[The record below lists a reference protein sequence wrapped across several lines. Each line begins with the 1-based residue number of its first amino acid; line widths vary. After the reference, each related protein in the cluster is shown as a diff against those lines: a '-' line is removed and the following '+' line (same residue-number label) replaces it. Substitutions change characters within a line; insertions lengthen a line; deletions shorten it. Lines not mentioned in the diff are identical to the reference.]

1 MPWFKVDDGFYDHP
15 KVLELDMA
23 ARGLWVMAGAYCARH
38 LTDGV
43 ITWRQI
49 KLIGG
54 TQKQAEKLVTAGL
67 WSADDAPP
75 SARRYVFND
84 WRDFQ
89 PTRDEVLSKRREDA
103 ERKRLA
109 RGVKRDKQ
117 QKRENVRAD
126 VHADKQAPSALPGI
140 QAPSA
145 LPDPTRPDPT
155 RPNNGGKGSQPSY
168 GDTREAELAGG
179 ENEDELSGALRRAR
193 QAGISDTAIETG
205 QREFNRRRH
214 PKGPGLLRALIDDA
228 WQREQTKNQ
237 AVEAARKRRAAINA
251 CNLCDHNGIAHAN
264 HISWRCSHDQHQ
276 FDDMKRKSQT
286 EHAQK
291 HAKTS
296 LESPN
301 TPTPIQTPQRWK
313 RTPQNPQNQTA

>member
-1 MPWFKVDDGFYDHP
+1 MPWFKVDDGFCVHP
-15 KVLELDMA
+15 KVVGLDMA
-23 ARGLWVMAGAYCARH
+23 ARGLWVTAGAWCAQQ
-38 LTDGV
+38 LTDGE
-43 ITWRQI
+43 ITDRQI
-49 KLIGG
+49 RMLGG
-54 TQKQAEKLVTAGL
+54 TRKQAEKLVSVGL
-67 WSADDAPP
+67 WSHDGASP
-75 SARRYVFND
+75 SARRYFFDD

-89 PTRDEVLSKRREDA
+89 PTRDEVLSKRREARDRMA
-103 ERKRLA
+103 KARAKKSPTRDNEEMFARTSSERS
-109 RGVKRDKQ
+109 
-117 QKRENVRAD
+117 REVRSD
-126 VHADKQAPSALPGI
+126 GLNERSPY
-140 QAPSA
+140 
-145 LPDPTRPDPT
+145 PDPTRPDPT

-168 GDTREAELAGG
+168 GDTREAEKAGG
-179 ENEDELSGALRRAR
+179 EFEDELSGALRRAR
-193 QAGISDTAIETG
+193 QAGISDTAIEDG

-237 AVEAARKRRAAINA
+237 AVEAARKRRATIDA

-276 FDDMKRKSQT
+276 FDEMSER
-286 EHAQK
+286 
-291 HAKTS
+291 AKTS

>member
-43 ITWRQI
+43 ITGRQI
-49 KLIGG
+49 KVIGG
-54 TQKQAEKLVTAGL
+54 TQKQAEKLVAAGL

-84 WRDFQ
+84 WREFQ
-89 PTRDEVLSKRREDA
+89 PTRDDVLSKRREDA

-126 VHADKQAPSALPGI
+126 VQLDSEAPSALPGI

-145 LPDPTRPDPT
+145 LPGPARPDPT
-155 RPNNGGKGSQPSY
+155 PTVVTVSQPSN
-168 GDTREAELAGG
+168 GDLGAGAMAGELSLNELA
-179 ENEDELSGALRRAR
+179 AATRRAR
-193 QAGISDTAIETG
+193 QAGISETAIKSGTQTFN
-205 QREFNRRRH
+205 QRPE
-214 PKGPGLLRALIDDA
+214 PKGPGLLRTLIDDA
-228 WQREQTKNQ
+228 WAEEQATNHAETAAQ
-237 AVEAARKRRAAINA
+237 ARRHAIDNCGLCDDNGMRYQGGEAWR
-251 CNLCDHNGIAHAN
+251 CDHNPETGPNHGPAAPQADKQHARAQSPQTTTTTP
-264 HISWRCSHDQHQ
+264 H
-276 FDDMKRKSQT
+276 KRKQ
-286 EHAQK
+286 A
-291 HAKTS
+291 
-296 LESPN
+296 PF
-301 TPTPIQTPQRWK
+301 
-313 RTPQNPQNQTA
+313 